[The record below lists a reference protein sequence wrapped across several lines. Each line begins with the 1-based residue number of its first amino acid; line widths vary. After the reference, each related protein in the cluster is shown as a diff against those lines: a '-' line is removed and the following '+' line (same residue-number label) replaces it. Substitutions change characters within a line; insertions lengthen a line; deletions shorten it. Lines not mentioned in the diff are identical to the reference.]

1 MPIKETAIGIET
13 NLSKKE
19 KRLKHQVLI
28 ELCYSVININE
39 HQTAGLIV
47 EEVDVKNQE

>member
-1 MPIKETAIGIET
+1 MPIKETAIGIKS

-39 HQTAGLIV
+39 HQTASLIV
-47 EEVDVKNQE
+47 EEVDVENQK